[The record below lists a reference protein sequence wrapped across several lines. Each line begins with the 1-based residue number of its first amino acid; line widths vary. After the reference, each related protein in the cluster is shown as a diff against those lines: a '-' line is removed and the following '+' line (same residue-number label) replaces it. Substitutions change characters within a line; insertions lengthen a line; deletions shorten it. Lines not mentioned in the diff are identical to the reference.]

1 MYFARNFRDV
11 VLGFDEKPEYFLP
24 TRRPAATSDALAA
37 FWTKRWLS
45 NRIKNPE
52 VLNRVECH
60 SLAYPIS
67 HGARVPLQYGDD
79 EDDLF

>member
-1 MYFARNFRDV
+1 MCLSRNSRDV
-11 VLGFDEKPEYFLP
+11 VLGFDETRGYFLA
-24 TRRPAATSDALAA
+24 TRRPPATSDALAA
-37 FWTKRWLS
+37 FWIKRWLS

-52 VLNRVECH
+52 VLNGVERH